1 MDDVPS
7 PHRSQSRRGGGG
19 QCRDIGDIGL
29 VEDTSVG
36 DSIFPVD
43 LQDVARSALVGPLR
57 HLEVPAVDSPH
68 LRAYQEDYI
77 TRCDFNDDAK
87 PYCDWVQPSS
97 DDGDWDHS
105 KGSAL
110 TKPSEDHLAPW
121 DVDNRTGYYIY
132 LDAVKLRSKQSI
144 RLESSTVNVTGD
156 VCVEFSYYMYGLYD
170 NGQTLSVLLAQGPGD
185 MQLWN
190 RTVPQS
196 HAWLSESVTIPGQ
209 TSGTVQVVFEA
220 TRGLDDTAQTAL
232 DNVAITMGPCFVGQY
247 MLILSADN
255 KPGQKFHLK
264 SPLVTPSRCL
274 SLTFHYYLYGTATT
288 MAVNVYAEQPGGSM
302 GRPLLSI
309 TGNQGRRWIEAQVV
323 HCGDSPIQFVIEGVR
338 GETPASDIAVDKV
351 CIFACSG
358 PETTPSDPQ
367 STIPP
372 TVDDILTPGTITDHL
387 STIEASSANISP
399 ESTPSDPQSTI
410 PPTVGDVLTPGII
423 TDHPSTI
430 EDSSANISPESTP
443 SDPQSTIPP
452 TVDDV
457 LTPGIITDHPSTIE
471 ASSANINPESTPSDP
486 QSTIPPTVDD
496 IVTPGII
503 TDHPSTIDVSSAN
516 TGPES
521 TPSDPQSTIP
531 PTVGDVLTPG
541 IITDHPSTI
550 EASSA
555 NISPTE
561 ASVSDSTLDWSSP
574 TPSVPSTRPPEILQC
589 QVEETPKDYITRCD
603 FNDNLRPYCQ
613 WTQEC
618 DTDSGEWIR
627 TNGETPTQGTG
638 PSADQPAPWGDGVT
652 HDLHRQAL
660 GRNPIGRRAACSP
673 AGSRPGGN
681 APEKEA
687 PGHYVYEEAS
697 NFAANQFIRLTSPS
711 LNISGEVCVEFSYHM
726 YGQTSDGGTLNVLV
740 AEGPS
745 RLLLWNRTVP
755 QSHAWLSGAVT
766 VPGSSSRSIQVIFEA
781 VRGSTEVGDIALD
794 NVAVVTGPCFSCPSG
809 CDFDEDLCGWKTF
822 MGNASDE
829 GWIQGTGRVADLSKP
844 GFGQYML
851 LDSNFNTAGHKFH
864 LKSPFIHSMQCLTL
878 TFYYYLNRTMAMNV
892 YTQQQQGSFSGA
904 LGYTSS
910 GDPLQ
915 QWTKAQAVYC
925 GATPVQFII
934 EGVSG
939 DKDAQL
945 GVDKVC
951 INCLDG
957 VCIVSGDPHYIT
969 FDKRKFTFLGT
980 CTYTLARSCENKTGP
995 WFSIE
1000 GKNEER
1006 GLPGATY
1013 LRKLYITIDSITIT
1027 LMKNRRILVGQTRV
1041 RLPKQV
1047 GRVHLSQSGQYVMVQ
1062 TDFGLQLQ
1070 YDGNHFVKI
1079 TVPGNYN
1086 QQMCGFCGNFN
1097 GDPVDDYL
1105 MPDGSLAVNDTIFG
1119 ESWKTENDE
1128 DESCRTIV
1136 PIPCEKEIFDKVISD
1151 DQCGLIINTT
1161 GPFRDCVDIVDPM
1174 PYFNNC
1180 VYDMC
1185 QFQGFQPP
1193 LCDQLQAYT
1202 DICLSVGVTVHNWR
1216 APDFCALPCPSN
1228 SHYNVC
1234 ANMCPETCS
1243 QLNNPD
1249 CSSKCIE
1256 GCNCDPGY
1264 VLSDSQC
1271 VPRSDCGCS
1280 DDEGNYHLINESWY
1294 LPKCD
1299 KKCTCV
1305 SPKHVSC
1312 QDAGC
1317 LNSEECKLL
1326 DGVYGCYS
1334 KGHETCSASGDPHYK
1349 TFDKLSYNFMGNC
1362 TYTFSKLCNTS
1373 SNLPNFIVETTN
1385 EQRGK
1390 NTRVS
1395 YVKAVHVAVHG
1406 LNVTITKKQKV
1417 ILNGRTVNTPILDD
1431 KLQIRIS
1438 GRFVSL
1444 ETDFGLKVRYD
1455 GNHHVDVTVPS
1466 SYEGELCGLCGNY
1479 NGDHSDDKRKPNGD
1493 ITSSSSDFGAS
1504 WLVSD
1509 QDTECNH
1516 DDPPEDCDKDEFKK
1530 PGSCGFTMD
1539 PKGPFRECNKHIPP
1553 ESYFEDCVYDMSCGT
1568 GGMATLC
1575 FALGSYATLCA
1586 KAGFPVRWRN
1596 QTFCPLNCPANS
1608 HYEPCAS
1615 ACPASCTDLSAPGD
1629 CSGPCVEDC
1638 VCDVQHVLSGDQCVP
1653 FTQCG
1658 CVDPDRNYRLLG
1670 ESWMATEDC
1679 TKRCTCSSPSN
1690 IMCEDWHCGPLD
1702 KCMVL
1707 DGDLGCITSGTA
1719 SCHVAGD
1726 PHYYTFDN
1734 VMHTF
1739 LGTCTY
1745 TLVSVCNTTMVT
1757 PFTVSGKN
1765 EERGMPY
1772 ASYLSEVH
1780 VEVKGLNIVMQKGS
1794 RLLLNDKMIRT
1805 PFEDNV
1811 AGVNIYSSGIYNVLE
1826 TRFGLM
1832 VRFDGN
1838 HHLEIKLPN
1847 TYFGKVCGM
1856 CGNFNNEQADELL
1869 MPNGLQGKN
1878 VTQFGNSWQ
1887 IQGDKD
1893 SRCQSDDREDLDPMC
1908 TPEDKKVW
1916 TAQCEELLTAKYQP
1930 CHSTVKPAAFIEN
1943 CVFDMCMYSGMIST
1957 LCDNIQSY
1965 IEACKS
1971 EGIDIKWR
1979 NSTFCPLPCQKN
1991 SHYTE
1996 CATPCPATCTDIYA
2010 PSTCEDHRECVEGCE
2025 CDENFVLSDDRCVAL
2040 ADCGCVDYNG
2050 DYHESGDTWLN
2061 KRCDTKCTCK
2071 KGHIRCKEHKCV
2083 ENSVCLLKK
2092 NGKYK
2097 CTPVAFETCLISGDP
2112 HYLTFDGLAHH
2123 FQGKGTYTL
2132 VTTHNISEALQPIN
2146 IEGKNEVRNRNTK
2159 VSYLSAVYI
2168 DVYGHSIEFHK
2179 KKRFMLDDERVIPPY
2194 KSREGFH
2201 VYQRARTLYLET
2213 DIGLSVNFD
2222 GRENADI
2229 IIPSLYKK
2237 KVRGLCGTY
2246 DGRYRNDFTL
2256 PNGTRVS
2263 SLNVFGNSWKVEDRD
2278 DDDYDWEGD
2287 DDDDDDDDEDD
2298 NEDSRMRQKPQE
2310 SNRQRYRREIVSE
2323 DTDPEPET
2331 GFTAACSADQ
2341 LAMMNST
2348 AYCWG
2353 IADPQGP
2360 FRDCHRNVDPE
2371 QYYQN
2376 CLFDLCQF
2384 YNNSEMLCDRYETY
2398 VQVCQ
2403 ANGTTLPNWRQETSC
2418 AMACPPHST
2427 YKSCMAACPPTCAN
2441 LAAPSECDAPCMEG
2455 CECDRGFVYSGFDC
2469 VPYKQ
2474 CGCTY
2479 RNKYYEVG
2487 ERFITDDCSEDCTCN
2502 TTQTVGCF
2510 RMGCPENTTC
2520 SVING
2525 NRACVLVGL
2534 NCSAGFCENGGT
2546 CQATVNG
2553 PKCVCSPSFTGTRCE
2568 FGLNC
2573 PDDFCENGGTC
2584 QATVNGP
2591 KCMCSPSFTGTHCE
2605 YGTCASSPCKNGG
2618 TCIQYEDK
2626 YECSCP
2632 ALYDGDLCEDVTD
2645 VIIVAV
2651 VVVAVVLLIVGA
2663 VLIYFCCCRNRGSK
2677 GSDTMSDISSF
2688 SSDIDL
2694 NAIIRQIE
2702 VNERHGGI
2710 SNPRFNY

>member
-1 MDDVPS
+1 
-7 PHRSQSRRGGGG
+7 
-19 QCRDIGDIGL
+19 
-29 VEDTSVG
+29 T
-36 DSIFPVD
+36 PV
-43 LQDVARSALVGPLR
+43 
-57 HLEVPAVDSPH
+57 
-68 LRAYQEDYI
+68 
-77 TRCDFNDDAK
+77 T
-87 PYCDWVQPSS
+87 
-97 DDGDWDHS
+97 
-105 KGSAL
+105 
-110 TKPSEDHLAPW
+110 
-121 DVDNRTGYYIY
+121 
-132 LDAVKLRSKQSI
+132 
-144 RLESSTVNVTGD
+144 
-156 VCVEFSYYMYGLYD
+156 
-170 NGQTLSVLLAQGPGD
+170 
-185 MQLWN
+185 
-190 RTVPQS
+190 
-196 HAWLSESVTIPGQ
+196 
-209 TSGTVQVVFEA
+209 
-220 TRGLDDTAQTAL
+220 
-232 DNVAITMGPCFVGQY
+232 
-247 MLILSADN
+247 
-255 KPGQKFHLK
+255 
-264 SPLVTPSRCL
+264 TP
-274 SLTFHYYLYGTATT
+274 TT
-288 MAVNVYAEQPGGSM
+288 P
-302 GRPLLSI
+302 
-309 TGNQGRRWIEAQVV
+309 
-323 HCGDSPIQFVIEGVR
+323 D
-338 GETPASDIAVDKV
+338 
-351 CIFACSG
+351 
-358 PETTPSDPQ
+358 TTPSTPD
-367 STIPP
+367 TTTP
-372 TVDDILTPGTITDHL
+372 TTGTI
-387 STIEASSANISP
+387 S
-399 ESTPSDPQSTI
+399 
-410 PPTVGDVLTPGII
+410 
-423 TDHPSTI
+423 
-430 EDSSANISPESTP
+430 
-443 SDPQSTIPP
+443 
-452 TVDDV
+452 
-457 LTPGIITDHPSTIE
+457 
-471 ASSANINPESTPSDP
+471 
-486 QSTIPPTVDD
+486 
-496 IVTPGII
+496 
-503 TDHPSTIDVSSAN
+503 
-516 TGPES
+516 
-521 TPSDPQSTIP
+521 
-531 PTVGDVLTPG
+531 
-541 IITDHPSTI
+541 
-550 EASSA
+550 
-555 NISPTE
+555 
-561 ASVSDSTLDWSSP
+561 
-574 TPSVPSTRPPEILQC
+574 
-589 QVEETPKDYITRCD
+589 
-603 FNDNLRPYCQ
+603 
-613 WTQEC
+613 
-618 DTDSGEWIR
+618 
-627 TNGETPTQGTG
+627 
-638 PSADQPAPWGDGVT
+638 
-652 HDLHRQAL
+652 
-660 GRNPIGRRAACSP
+660 
-673 AGSRPGGN
+673 
-681 APEKEA
+681 
-687 PGHYVYEEAS
+687 
-697 NFAANQFIRLTSPS
+697 
-711 LNISGEVCVEFSYHM
+711 
-726 YGQTSDGGTLNVLV
+726 
-740 AEGPS
+740 
-745 RLLLWNRTVP
+745 
-755 QSHAWLSGAVT
+755 
-766 VPGSSSRSIQVIFEA
+766 
-781 VRGSTEVGDIALD
+781 
-794 NVAVVTGPCFSCPSG
+794 
-809 CDFDEDLCGWKTF
+809 
-822 MGNASDE
+822 
-829 GWIQGTGRVADLSKP
+829 
-844 GFGQYML
+844 
-851 LDSNFNTAGHKFH
+851 
-864 LKSPFIHSMQCLTL
+864 
-878 TFYYYLNRTMAMNV
+878 
-892 YTQQQQGSFSGA
+892 
-904 LGYTSS
+904 
-910 GDPLQ
+910 
-915 QWTKAQAVYC
+915 
-925 GATPVQFII
+925 
-934 EGVSG
+934 
-939 DKDAQL
+939 
-945 GVDKVC
+945 
-951 INCLDG
+951 DG

-969 FDKRKFTFLGT
+969 FDQRKFTFLGT

-1013 LRKLYITIDSITIT
+1013 LRKLYITVDDITIT

-1079 TVPGNYN
+1079 TVPGNYY
-1086 QQMCGFCGNFN
+1086 QQMCGFCGDFN
-1097 GDPVDDYL
+1097 GHSVDDYR

-1119 ESWKTENDE
+1119 ESWKTKDDE
-1128 DESCRTIV
+1128 DERCKTIV
-1136 PIPCEKEIFDKVISD
+1136 PAPCEKEILDKVISD
-1151 DQCGLIINTT
+1151 DQCGLIIDAT
-1161 GPFRDCVDIVDPM
+1161 GPFRDCVKIVDPM

-1202 DICLSVGVTVHNWR
+1202 DICLSAGATVHNWR
-1216 APDFCALPCPSN
+1216 TPDFCTPLCPSN

-1234 ANMCPETCS
+1234 ASICPETCS
-1243 QLNNPD
+1243 QLNSSD
-1249 CSSKCIE
+1249 CSKKCIE
-1256 GCNCDPGY
+1256 GCSCDPGY

-1294 LPKCD
+1294 LSGCG
-1299 KKCTCV
+1299 KKCTCA
-1305 SPKHVSC
+1305 SPKNVFC

-1317 LNSEECKLL
+1317 SPSEVCKLL
-1326 DGVYGCYS
+1326 GGVYGCHS

-1362 TYTFSKLCNTS
+1362 TYTFSKLCNAS
-1373 SNLPNFIVETTN
+1373 SDLPNFNVETTN
-1385 EQRGK
+1385 EHRGK

-1395 YVKAVHVAVHG
+1395 YVKAVHVDVHG
-1406 LNVTITKKQKV
+1406 LNVTIMKNRKV
-1417 ILNGRTVNTPILDD
+1417 ILNGRLVNTPILFDD
-1431 KLQIRIS
+1431 KLEIRIS
-1438 GRFVSL
+1438 GRYVSL
-1444 ETDFGLKVRYD
+1444 ETDFGLRVRYD

-1493 ITSSSSDFGAS
+1493 ITSSSTEFGAS

-1509 QDTECNH
+1509 PDTECTH
-1516 DDPPEDCDKDEFKK
+1516 DDTPRDCDKDEFKK
-1530 PGSCGFTMD
+1530 PESCGFMKD

-1553 ESYFEDCVYDMSCGT
+1553 DSYFEDCVYDMSCGT
-1568 GGMATLC
+1568 GDMASLC

-1586 KAGFPVRWRN
+1586 KAGFPVSWRN

-1615 ACPASCTDLSAPGD
+1615 ACPASCTDLSAPSD

-1638 VCDVQHVLSGDQCVP
+1638 VCDVRHILSGDQCVP

-1670 ESWMATEDC
+1670 ESWMANEDC

-1690 IMCEDWHCGPLD
+1690 ITCEEWQCGPLD
-1702 KCMVL
+1702 KCKVL

-1719 SCHVAGD
+1719 SCHIAGD

-1745 TLVSVCNTTMVT
+1745 TLVTVCNATMVT

-1780 VEVKGLNIVMQKGS
+1780 VKVEGLNIAMQKS
-1794 RLLLNDKMIRT
+1794 RRLLLNDKLIRT

-1856 CGNFNNEQADELL
+1856 CGNFNNDPADELL
-1869 MPNGLQGKN
+1869 MSNGLQGKN

-1893 SRCQSDDREDLDPMC
+1893 PRCQSDDREDLDPMC
-1908 TPEDKKVW
+1908 TAEDKKVW
-1916 TAQCEELLTAKYQP
+1916 TAQCQELLTAKYQR
-1930 CHSTVKPAAFIEN
+1930 CHSTVKPASFIEN

-2010 PSTCEDHRECVEGCE
+2010 PSTCENHRPCVEGCE

-2040 ADCGCVDYNG
+2040 ADCGCIDYNG

-2061 KRCDTKCTCK
+2061 KHCDTKCTCK
-2071 KGHIRCKEHKCV
+2071 KGHLRCKKHKCV
-2083 ENSVCLLKK
+2083 ENSVCALKK

-2132 VTTHNISEALQPIN
+2132 VTTHNISEALQPFN

-2168 DVYGHSIEFHK
+2168 NVYGHSIEFHK
-2179 KKRFMLDDERVIPPY
+2179 KKRFLLDDERVIPPY

-2213 DIGLSVNFD
+2213 DFGVSVNFD

-2229 IIPSLYKK
+2229 IIPSLYKR

-2256 PNGTRVS
+2256 PDGTRVS

-2287 DDDDDDDDEDD
+2287 DDDDDNEDD

-2310 SNRQRYRREIVSE
+2310 SNRQRYRRELVGE
-2323 DTDPEPET
+2323 DTGPEPET
-2331 GFTAACSADQ
+2331 GFTAACSPDQ
-2341 LAMMNST
+2341 LAVMNST
-2348 AYCWG
+2348 AYCWA

-2360 FRDCHRNVDPE
+2360 FRDCHHNVDPE

-2384 YNNSEMLCDRYETY
+2384 YNNSKMLCASYETY

-2403 ANGTTLPNWRQETSC
+2403 ANGTTLSNWRQETGC

-2455 CECDRGFVYSGFDC
+2455 CECDRGFVYSSFNC
-2469 VPYKQ
+2469 VPYSQ

-2479 RNKYYEVG
+2479 RNKYYQVG
-2487 ERFITDDCSEDCTCN
+2487 ERFVTDDCSEDCTCN
-2502 TTQTVGCF
+2502 MTETVGCF
-2510 RMGCPENTTC
+2510 SMRCPENRTC

-2534 NCSAGFCENGGT
+2534 NCSADFCENGGT
-2546 CQATVNG
+2546 CLATING
-2553 PKCVCSPSFTGTRCE
+2553 PVCVCSPSFTGIY
-2568 FGLNC
+2568 
-2573 PDDFCENGGTC
+2573 
-2584 QATVNGP
+2584 
-2591 KCMCSPSFTGTHCE
+2591 CE

-2618 TCIQYEDK
+2618 TCIQNEDK
-2626 YECSCP
+2626 YECLCP
-2632 ALYDGDLCEDVTD
+2632 ALYDGDLCEDVTK

-2677 GSDTMSDISSF
+2677 RSDTTSDISSL

-2694 NAIIRQIE
+2694 KEIIRQIE
-2702 VNERHGGI
+2702 DDQRHGGI
-2710 SNPRFNY
+2710 SNPRFSY